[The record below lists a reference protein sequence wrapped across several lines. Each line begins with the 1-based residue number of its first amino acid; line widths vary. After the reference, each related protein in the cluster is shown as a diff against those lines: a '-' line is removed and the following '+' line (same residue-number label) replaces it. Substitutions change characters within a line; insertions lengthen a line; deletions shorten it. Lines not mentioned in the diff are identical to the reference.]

1 MVLALVVM
9 AARLLDLVVSEEA
22 SVEDLVIEVDLAIEA
37 DSVVVVEGST
47 GIEDLGE
54 EEVEAASEVD
64 MVVIEEALAIS
75 QTASAALLMA
85 HLLGREVASVAE
97 EVVEAGMEEVA
108 VVLVTKTAVEAEV
121 MVVEA
126 MEVAVEGAMTIVA

>member
-1 MVLALVVM
+1 MVVM